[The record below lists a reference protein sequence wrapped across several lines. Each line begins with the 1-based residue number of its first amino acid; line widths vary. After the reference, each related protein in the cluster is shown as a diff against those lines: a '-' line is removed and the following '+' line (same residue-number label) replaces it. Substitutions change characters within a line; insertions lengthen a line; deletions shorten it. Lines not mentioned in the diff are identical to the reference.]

1 MNSESK
7 EEKEQLE
14 KETINLNEFFN
25 LIINQA
31 QTNKILQNFKDNI
44 MEFYS
49 INIDHYNRINKLLK
63 KINSEKFGQKNIN
76 NTFLLKLQSMI
87 EQTTKIQLK
96 SMEIFIA
103 KKEQFLSFEDK
114 ILQLQKLIEKF
125 SSKFKNNNY
134 NINIYKDANSLLEN
148 LMNKMDELETK
159 VIDEYIQK
167 KYNKNIS
174 DTSDQKPEQI
184 VSEIKFLEKTFFD
197 YLKERKKQ
205 YFKNLKKS
213 NNKIQNAFEEIK
225 KTFEE
230 YYNGLK
236 EINKILNDESKNFEN
251 ILNSNFKSEEI
262 NENQNFIFS
271 LSDINLINNTIQYKI
286 KILKSPK
293 ISIGKQETFSKSK
306 TLDLKDFEL
315 DNVLSKQKTIV
326 NSKNG
331 KIYNDDILYL
341 NEKDLYEIISK
352 LYSYNLKI
360 LDKSNYNL
368 DLEKEKLI
376 AMDLSKE
383 VLSYNESNEDI
394 QKKFEE
400 KYDEIIESINN
411 KILNKIENLKVF
423 FISFNNYRASGK
435 ISLFEKFYE
444 LIVYIYKKTL
454 DKLMETSNKK
464 IEGLLLIL
472 SQTYYK
478 EINGNKIYILEEI
491 KSHEL
496 FKRDEFW
503 KSFIVNKIEEEI
515 KMKRNME
522 SKNNYNIL
530 LTQEKKEDII
540 LTKLLP
546 FSELLKEYD
555 VSKNKIF
562 DLVNQIF
569 DKYNCN
575 EKTKERVFSFIN
587 TN

>member
-49 INIDHYNRINKLLK
+49 LNIDHYNRINKLLE
-63 KINSEKFGQKNIN
+63 KINSEKFEQKHN

-125 SSKFKNNNY
+125 SAKFKNNNN

-236 EINKILNDESKNFEN
+236 EINKILNDESKNFE
-251 ILNSNFKSEEI
+251 IY
-262 NENQNFIFS
+262 
-271 LSDINLINNTIQYKI
+271 LIQ
-286 KILKSPK
+286 ILK
-293 ISIGKQETFSKSK
+293 
-306 TLDLKDFEL
+306 
-315 DNVLSKQKTIV
+315 V
-326 NSKNG
+326 
-331 KIYNDDILYL
+331 
-341 NEKDLYEIISK
+341 
-352 LYSYNLKI
+352 
-360 LDKSNYNL
+360 
-368 DLEKEKLI
+368 
-376 AMDLSKE
+376 
-383 VLSYNESNEDI
+383 
-394 QKKFEE
+394 KK
-400 KYDEIIESINN
+400 
-411 KILNKIENLKVF
+411 
-423 FISFNNYRASGK
+423 
-435 ISLFEKFYE
+435 
-444 LIVYIYKKTL
+444 
-454 DKLMETSNKK
+454 
-464 IEGLLLIL
+464 
-472 SQTYYK
+472 
-478 EINGNKIYILEEI
+478 
-491 KSHEL
+491 
-496 FKRDEFW
+496 
-503 KSFIVNKIEEEI
+503 
-515 KMKRNME
+515 
-522 SKNNYNIL
+522 
-530 LTQEKKEDII
+530 
-540 LTKLLP
+540 
-546 FSELLKEYD
+546 
-555 VSKNKIF
+555 
-562 DLVNQIF
+562 
-569 DKYNCN
+569 
-575 EKTKERVFSFIN
+575 
-587 TN
+587 

>member
-14 KETINLNEFFN
+14 IETINLNEFFN

-49 INIDHYNRINKLLK
+49 LNIDHYNRINKLLE
-63 KINSEKFGQKNIN
+63 KINSEKFGQKNI

-103 KKEQFLSFEDK
+103 KKEQFLSLEDK

-230 YYNGLK
+230 YYNDLK

-251 ILNSNFKSEEI
+251 ILISNLKSEEI

-293 ISIGKQETFSKSK
+293 ISLEKQETFSKSK
-306 TLDLKDFEL
+306 TMDIRDFEL

-368 DLEKEKLI
+368 ELEKEKLI

-383 VLSYNESNEDI
+383 VLSYNESSEDI

-411 KILNKIENLKVF
+411 KILNKIENMKVF

-435 ISLFEKFYE
+435 ISLFEKFYD

>member
-1 MNSESK
+1 MNSEPK

-14 KETINLNEFFN
+14 IETINLNEFFN

-49 INIDHYNRINKLLK
+49 LNIDHYNRINKLLE
-63 KINSEKFGQKNIN
+63 KINSEKFEQKHI

-87 EQTTKIQLK
+87 EQITKIQLK

-125 SSKFKNNNY
+125 SAKFKNNNN

-167 KYNKNIS
+167 KYNKNIP
-174 DTSDQKPEQI
+174 DTSAQNPEQI

-213 NNKIQNAFEEIK
+213 NNKIQIAFEEIK
-225 KTFEE
+225 KIFEE
-230 YYNGLK
+230 YYNGIK

-251 ILNSNFKSEEI
+251 ILISNLKSEEI

-293 ISIGKQETFSKSK
+293 ISLEKQETFSKSK
-306 TLDLKDFEL
+306 TMDIRDFEL

-331 KIYNDDILYL
+331 KIYNDDTLYL

-352 LYSYNLKI
+352 LYSYDLKI

-435 ISLFEKFYE
+435 ISLFEKFYD

-562 DLVNQIF
+562 DFVNQIF

>member
-14 KETINLNEFFN
+14 IETINLNEFFN

-49 INIDHYNRINKLLK
+49 LNIDHYNRINKLLE
-63 KINSEKFGQKNIN
+63 KINSEKFGQKNI

-103 KKEQFLSFEDK
+103 KKEQFLSLEDK

-230 YYNGLK
+230 YYNDLK

-293 ISIGKQETFSKSK
+293 ISLEKQETFSKSK
-306 TLDLKDFEL
+306 TMDIRDFEL

-383 VLSYNESNEDI
+383 VLSYNESSEDI

-411 KILNKIENLKVF
+411 KILNKIENMKVF

-435 ISLFEKFYE
+435 ISLFEKFYD

>member
-1 MNSESK
+1 MNSEPK

-14 KETINLNEFFN
+14 IETINLNEFFN

-49 INIDHYNRINKLLK
+49 LNIDHYNRINKLLE
-63 KINSEKFGQKNIN
+63 KINSEKFEQKHI

-87 EQTTKIQLK
+87 EQITKIQLK

-125 SSKFKNNNY
+125 SAKFKNNNN

-167 KYNKNIS
+167 KYNKNIP
-174 DTSDQKPEQI
+174 DTSAQNPEQI

-213 NNKIQNAFEEIK
+213 NNKIQIAFEEIK
-225 KTFEE
+225 KIFEE
-230 YYNGLK
+230 YYNGIK

-251 ILNSNFKSEEI
+251 ILISNLKSEEI

-293 ISIGKQETFSKSK
+293 ISLEKQETFSKSK
-306 TLDLKDFEL
+306 TMDIRDFEL

-331 KIYNDDILYL
+331 KIYNDDTLYL

-352 LYSYNLKI
+352 LYSYDLKI

-562 DLVNQIF
+562 DFVNQIF

>member
-1 MNSESK
+1 M
-7 EEKEQLE
+7 
-14 KETINLNEFFN
+14 
-25 LIINQA
+25 
-31 QTNKILQNFKDNI
+31 
-44 MEFYS
+44 
-49 INIDHYNRINKLLK
+49 
-63 KINSEKFGQKNIN
+63 
-76 NTFLLKLQSMI
+76 
-87 EQTTKIQLK
+87 
-96 SMEIFIA
+96 
-103 KKEQFLSFEDK
+103 
-114 ILQLQKLIEKF
+114 
-125 SSKFKNNNY
+125 
-134 NINIYKDANSLLEN
+134 
-148 LMNKMDELETK
+148 
-159 VIDEYIQK
+159 
-167 KYNKNIS
+167 
-174 DTSDQKPEQI
+174 
-184 VSEIKFLEKTFFD
+184 
-197 YLKERKKQ
+197 
-205 YFKNLKKS
+205 
-213 NNKIQNAFEEIK
+213 
-225 KTFEE
+225 
-230 YYNGLK
+230 
-236 EINKILNDESKNFEN
+236 
-251 ILNSNFKSEEI
+251 
-262 NENQNFIFS
+262 
-271 LSDINLINNTIQYKI
+271 
-286 KILKSPK
+286 
-293 ISIGKQETFSKSK
+293 
-306 TLDLKDFEL
+306 
-315 DNVLSKQKTIV
+315 
-326 NSKNG
+326 
-331 KIYNDDILYL
+331 
-341 NEKDLYEIISK
+341 
-352 LYSYNLKI
+352 
-360 LDKSNYNL
+360 DKSNYNL

-569 DKYNCN
+569 DKYN
-575 EKTKERVFSFIN
+575 
-587 TN
+587 

>member
-1 MNSESK
+1 M
-7 EEKEQLE
+7 
-14 KETINLNEFFN
+14 
-25 LIINQA
+25 
-31 QTNKILQNFKDNI
+31 
-44 MEFYS
+44 
-49 INIDHYNRINKLLK
+49 
-63 KINSEKFGQKNIN
+63 
-76 NTFLLKLQSMI
+76 
-87 EQTTKIQLK
+87 
-96 SMEIFIA
+96 
-103 KKEQFLSFEDK
+103 
-114 ILQLQKLIEKF
+114 
-125 SSKFKNNNY
+125 
-134 NINIYKDANSLLEN
+134 
-148 LMNKMDELETK
+148 
-159 VIDEYIQK
+159 
-167 KYNKNIS
+167 
-174 DTSDQKPEQI
+174 
-184 VSEIKFLEKTFFD
+184 
-197 YLKERKKQ
+197 
-205 YFKNLKKS
+205 
-213 NNKIQNAFEEIK
+213 
-225 KTFEE
+225 
-230 YYNGLK
+230 
-236 EINKILNDESKNFEN
+236 
-251 ILNSNFKSEEI
+251 
-262 NENQNFIFS
+262 
-271 LSDINLINNTIQYKI
+271 
-286 KILKSPK
+286 
-293 ISIGKQETFSKSK
+293 
-306 TLDLKDFEL
+306 DLKDFEL

-546 FSELLKEYD
+546 FAELLKEYD

>member
-1 MNSESK
+1 MNSEPK

-14 KETINLNEFFN
+14 IETINLNEFFN

-49 INIDHYNRINKLLK
+49 LNIDHYNRINKLLE
-63 KINSEKFGQKNIN
+63 KINSEKFEQKHI

-87 EQTTKIQLK
+87 EQITKIQLK

-125 SSKFKNNNY
+125 SAKFKNNNN

-167 KYNKNIS
+167 KYNKNIP
-174 DTSDQKPEQI
+174 DTSAQNPEQI

-213 NNKIQNAFEEIK
+213 NNKIQIAFEEIK
-225 KTFEE
+225 KIFEE
-230 YYNGLK
+230 YYNGIK

-293 ISIGKQETFSKSK
+293 ISLEKQETFSKSK
-306 TLDLKDFEL
+306 TMDIRDFEL

-331 KIYNDDILYL
+331 KIYNDDTLYL

-352 LYSYNLKI
+352 LYSYDLKI

-562 DLVNQIF
+562 DFVNQIF

>member
-1 MNSESK
+1 MNSEPK

-14 KETINLNEFFN
+14 IETINLNEFFN

-49 INIDHYNRINKLLK
+49 LNIDHYNRINKLLE
-63 KINSEKFGQKNIN
+63 KINSEKFEQKHI

-87 EQTTKIQLK
+87 EQITKIQLK

-125 SSKFKNNNY
+125 SAKFKNNNN

-167 KYNKNIS
+167 KYNKNIP
-174 DTSDQKPEQI
+174 DTSAQNPEQI

-213 NNKIQNAFEEIK
+213 NNKIQIAFEEIK
-225 KTFEE
+225 KIFEE
-230 YYNGLK
+230 YYNGIK

-251 ILNSNFKSEEI
+251 ILISNLKSEEI

-293 ISIGKQETFSKSK
+293 ISLEKQETFSKSK
-306 TLDLKDFEL
+306 TMDIRDFEL

-331 KIYNDDILYL
+331 KIYNDDTLYL

-352 LYSYNLKI
+352 LYSYDLKI

-435 ISLFEKFYE
+435 ISLFEKFYD

-503 KSFIVNKIEEEI
+503 KSFIVNKIKEEI

-562 DLVNQIF
+562 DFVNQIF

>member
-1 MNSESK
+1 MNSEPK

-14 KETINLNEFFN
+14 IETINLNEFFN

-49 INIDHYNRINKLLK
+49 LNIDHYNRINKLLE
-63 KINSEKFGQKNIN
+63 KINSEKFEQKHI

-87 EQTTKIQLK
+87 EQITKIQLK

-125 SSKFKNNNY
+125 SAKFKNNNN

-167 KYNKNIS
+167 KYNKNIP
-174 DTSDQKPEQI
+174 DTSAQNPEQI

-213 NNKIQNAFEEIK
+213 NNKIQIAFEEIK
-225 KTFEE
+225 KIFEE
-230 YYNGLK
+230 YYNGIK

-251 ILNSNFKSEEI
+251 ILISNLKSEEI

-293 ISIGKQETFSKSK
+293 ISLEKQETFSKSK
-306 TLDLKDFEL
+306 TMDIRDFEL

-331 KIYNDDILYL
+331 KIYNDDTLYL

-352 LYSYNLKI
+352 LYSYDLKI

-383 VLSYNESNEDI
+383 VLSYNESSEDI

-562 DLVNQIF
+562 DFVNQIF